1 MTSKTLHCDFET
13 RSDVDLP
20 KRNAYVYF
28 DSPYTDVWCAAYS
41 FGGAEP
47 DLWTPGEPC
56 PPEIAEH
63 VKSGGIVKAW
73 NASFERLA
81 WRQILGPR
89 YGWPVPRLDQYRC
102 VMVSAYAVGLPGKL
116 EHAAGAL
123 GLAERK
129 DVDGARVMLQ
139 LSKPRRPRKG
149 EDESSIHWWDDP
161 EKLKRLYEYCR
172 QDVRTE
178 VAVSDRIPPLR
189 DQEQAYWFMDQ
200 RMNDRGVFVDEKLC
214 RAAKEVVANASKR
227 LNKEMT
233 EVTDWSV
240 RGVSNV
246 AELIAFVKKHG
257 LDADSVAKDQVVEL
271 LVRDDLK
278 PNVRRALE
286 IRQEGS
292 KTSTAKIDAML
303 VRRQADGRMRGNLQF
318 HGANTGRWAARGAQL
333 QNLPRPNLS
342 KLVPDMIDDLLAGT
356 TDEMISL
363 LYGPPLSAVSDC
375 IRGMVVASP
384 GNKLIA
390 ADFSQIE
397 ARVVAWLAGE
407 QQKLDAFAAYDRK
420 EGPDIY
426 TVEAAGIYV
435 VPPASI
441 TKDDPRR
448 QVGKVGTLSLGFQGG
463 PGAFA
468 KMAKNYGV
476 NIADAYETV
485 MASASQFNIEKAE
498 DSWQQRGKRSG
509 MGERA
514 WMTAELI
521 KLAWRQANPNIE
533 QHWHDVER
541 AAIAAVENPGSAH
554 GVGRVVYKKAGSW
567 LFCQLPSKRCLAY
580 TYPKI
585 VEKETPW
592 GAKVP
597 GLIFWGVDSFSK
609 KWSKQD
615 FYGGLGVQ
623 NNTQAV
629 ARDVMIEAMARGEA
643 AGYPP
648 VLTVHDE
655 GVCEVPANFGSVA
668 DFCRLMVQTPP
679 WAGGLPIAADGWEG
693 SRYRK

>member
-1 MTSKTLHCDFET
+1 MTLLHLDLET

-28 DSPYTDVWCAAYS
+28 DSPYTNVWCAAYA
-41 FGGAEP
+41 FGGDEP
-47 DLWTPGEPC
+47 ELWVPGEPC
-56 PPEIAEH
+56 PFPIVEH
-63 VKSGGIVKAW
+63 VRSGGLIGAW
-73 NASFERLA
+73 NASFERIA

-89 YGWPVPRLDQYRC
+89 YGWPVPALDQYRC
-102 VMVSAYAVGLPGKL
+102 QMVAGYAVGLPGKL

-123 GLAERK
+123 GLEERK
-129 DVDGARVMLQ
+129 DTDGHRIMMQ

-149 EDESSIHWWDDP
+149 EPDGIYWWDDP
-161 EKLKRLYEYCR
+161 EKLKRLYAYCL

-178 VAVSDRIPPLR
+178 QAVHARIPSLR
-189 DQEQAYWFMDQ
+189 EQEQRYWEMDQ
-200 RMNDRGVFVDEKLC
+200 RLNDRGVFIDEKLC
-214 RAAKEVVANASKR
+214 HRAKAVVKNAAER
-227 LNKEMT
+227 LNKEMAS
-233 EVTDWSV
+233 VTDWAV

-246 AELIAFVKKHG
+246 AELIAFIKKNG
-257 LDADSVAKDQVVEL
+257 LDADSVAKDQVIEL
-271 LVRDDLK
+271 LIRDDLK
-278 PNVRRALE
+278 PAVRRALE

-303 VRRQADGRMRGNLQF
+303 VRRQADGRMRGSLQF

-342 KLVPDMIDDLLAGT
+342 KLVPKIIDDLLDGIPDALV
-356 TDEMISL
+356 DMV
-363 LYGPPLSAVSDC
+363 YGPSLSVVSDC
-375 IRGMVVASP
+375 IRGMVVAAP

-407 QQKLDAFAAYDRK
+407 QQKLDAFARYDRK

-435 VPPASI
+435 VPSSSI

-448 QVGKVGTLSLGFQGG
+448 QVGKVSTLSLGFQGG

-476 NIADAYETV
+476 NIADAYDSV
-485 MASASQFNIEKAE
+485 MSSAAPFNIEKAE
-498 DSWQQRGKRSG
+498 DGWAERGKHTG
-509 MGERA
+509 MAERA

-533 QHWHDVER
+533 QHWHETER
-541 AAIAAVENPGSAH
+541 AAIDAVLNPGSTQPA
-554 GVGRVVYKKAGSW
+554 GMVKYKKAGVW

-580 TYPKI
+580 AYPKI
-585 VEKETPW
+585 VEKPTPW
-592 GAKVP
+592 GENRA
-597 GLIFWGVDSFSK
+597 GLVYWGVDSFTK
-609 KWSKQD
+609 KWSQQD

-643 AGYPP
+643 AGYLP

-655 GVCEVPANFGSVA
+655 GVCEVSKDFGSVEQ
-668 DFCRLMVQTPP
+668 FCSLMTEPP
-679 WAGGLPIAADGWEG
+679 NWAVGLPIAADGWEG
-693 SRYRK
+693 ARYRK

>member
-1 MTSKTLHCDFET
+1 MSEGLHIDLESK
-13 RSDVDLP
+13 SDVDLP
-20 KRNAYVYF
+20 KRNAYVYW
-28 DSPYTDVWCAAYS
+28 DSPYTDVWCGGFA
-41 FGGAEP
+41 FGSAEP
-47 DLWTPGEPC
+47 ELWVPGEPC
-56 PPEIAEH
+56 PPAVKEH
-63 VKSGGIVKAW
+63 VFYGGLVYGW
-73 NASFERLA
+73 NVNFERLGWNA
-81 WRQILGPR
+81 VLGPR
-89 YGWPVPRLDQYRC
+89 YGWPVPKLEQYRC
-102 VMVSAYAVGLPGKL
+102 VMAAAYAVGLPGKL
-116 EHAAGAL
+116 ENAAGAL
-123 GLAERK
+123 GLEERK
-129 DVDGARVMLQ
+129 DADGYRVMLQ

-149 EDESSIHWWDDP
+149 EDPNGVYWWDDP
-161 EKLKRLYEYCR
+161 EKLKRLFEYNL

-178 VAVSDRIPPLR
+178 RAIHCRIPPLR
-189 DQEQAYWFMDQ
+189 SQEQEYWFMDA
-200 RMNDRGVFVDEKLC
+200 RMNDRGVFIDEKLC
-214 RAAKEVVANASKR
+214 RAAQEVVASASKR

-233 EVTDWSV
+233 EVTDWAV

-246 AELIAFVKKHG
+246 AELIAFIKKHG
-257 LDADSVAKDQVVEL
+257 LDADSVAKDQILEL
-271 LVRDDLK
+271 LVRDDLA
-278 PNVRRALE
+278 PSVRRALE

-303 VRRQADGRMRGNLQF
+303 VRRQSDGRMRGNLQF
-318 HGANTGRWAARGAQL
+318 NGANTGRWAARGAQL

-342 KLVPDMIDDLLAGT
+342 KLVPGIIDDLLAGT

-363 LYGPPLSAVSDC
+363 LYGPSLSAVSDC

-435 VPPASI
+435 VSPSTI

-468 KMAKNYGV
+468 KMAKNYNV
-476 NIADAYETV
+476 DIADAYETV
-485 MASASQFNIEKAE
+485 MASASRFNLDKAE
-498 DSWQQRGKRSG
+498 DGWDQRGKRSG
-509 MGERA
+509 MSERA

-533 QHWHDVER
+533 QHWHDTEY
-541 AAIAAVENPGSAH
+541 AAISAVMEPGTAHSA
-554 GVGRVVYKKAGSW
+554 GKVTYKKAGSW

-592 GAKVP
+592 GAKQP
-597 GLIFWGVDSFSK
+597 GLVFWGVDSFTK

-629 ARDVMIEAMARGEA
+629 ARDVMIEAMARGET
-643 AGYPP
+643 AGYSP

-655 GVCEVPANFGSVA
+655 GVCEVPQNFGTVSA
-668 DFCRLMVQTPP
+668 FCQLMVQQPS
-679 WAGGLPIAADGWEG
+679 WADGLPIAADGWEG